1 MSKYAGHIQSVLPG
15 TGGYGTG
22 TNSLRLNT
30 FDVGAGWREY
40 GQTTNTNYWSVV
52 DPTSSGA
59 YPNTLVGPVV
69 YQYKAAQG
77 PSIISISPTAT
88 TGSNSPF
95 MQFTRAI
102 SGQTAGQMSNY
113 GRAVAWYLGNT
124 GATLVTNE
132 FKSLPKIEDVI
143 FDFDVDQA
151 MSVPPATGNVN
162 FVANVCRDISQYAN
176 TLQQTLGGLGGG
188 NARYKGFG
196 TGLTYEYLP
205 WHIDWNASAFASS
218 EFTTVN
224 LGPVFSTNKMTISIW
239 AANTVSP
246 GESYTIFQYIEAG
259 INITVSYVYDPGPPP
274 LNPVIY
280 IGYNSGT
287 GGGTIEYQVDTS
299 WHNIT
304 IVRNSN
310 NITVYEDGQNRA
322 SASNFGTDNFVGG
335 GTMVIGDSLVQGYG
349 LSLNSVYMWKDD
361 LSAYTVPGTPYNGVD
376 FFYQGSKASFG
387 Y

>member
-1 MSKYAGHIQSVLPG
+1 MSKYSGHIQSVLPG

-22 TNSLRLNT
+22 TNSLRINK
-30 FDVGAGWREY
+30 FDFGVGWRDY

-77 PSIISISPTAT
+77 PSIISFSSAGN

-95 MQFTRAI
+95 MLFTRAI
-102 SGQTAGQMSNY
+102 SGQTAGQMPDY
-113 GRAVAWYLGNT
+113 RKATDWYLGNT
-124 GATLVTNE
+124 GTALVTNE

-143 FDFDVDQA
+143 FAFDVDQV
-151 MSVPPATGNVN
+151 MSVPPATGNIN
-162 FVANVCRDISQYAN
+162 FVADVSRDISQYAN
-176 TLQQTLGGLGGG
+176 TLQQTLGGGGG
-188 NARYKGFG
+188 NARYQGFG
-196 TGLTYEYLP
+196 QSPQEALP
-205 WHIDWNASAFASS
+205 WHIDWNASAFSSS

-224 LGPVFSTNKMTISIW
+224 LGPVFSSNKMTISIW

-246 GESYTIFQYIEAG
+246 GESYTIFQYIESG
-259 INITVSYVYDPGPPP
+259 INITVSYIYDPGPPP
-274 LNPVIY
+274 LNPVIH
-280 IGYNSGT
+280 IGYNSGS
-287 GGGTIEYQVDTS
+287 GGGTIEYEVDTS

-304 IVRNSN
+304 ITRNSN
-310 NITVYEDGQNRA
+310 NITIYEDGLNLA

-361 LSAYTVPGTPYNGVD
+361 LSSYTVPGTPYNGVD